1 MKIFVVSL
9 SRVEIRTKYIKAHLD
24 SLKVDYELIDAV
36 DYLNLTPADF
46 DVLSDQEAVRQN
58 PYLSQGVIACSLSH
72 VKIYQ
77 HIVENNVGV
86 SLIIEDDAALPKNIK
101 KILDIVEREIK
112 DNEIISLSYFN
123 HHQAKEHT
131 DLSRHQRKSV
141 GEGCELVYPA
151 DLKDI
156 ASSMAYIITKDVAQ
170 KMIDIIMPVSVQTDY
185 WGVYY
190 DKHAFGSF
198 RCLYPVQV
206 KAAAIRSSIEYDS
219 AKSLASK
226 VASWVRQYNVPILI
240 SYLDRRANKI
250 QGEKYKFVFVDDQPF
265 NMVSQGAGI
274 QAV

>member
-141 GEGCELVYPA
+141 GEGCELVYPT

>member
-72 VKIYQ
+72 VKIYK